1 MADQVGARARN
12 QGDEP
17 LCVALGSPELPVVMI
32 EEKVLTSAPD
42 TAPATSSPDVLGQNA
57 AVEAARDLIELP
69 LKHADL
75 FFRIGAKPSGH
86 DQAED
91 D

>member
-1 MADQVGARARN
+1 
-12 QGDEP
+12 
-17 LCVALGSPELPVVMI
+17 
-32 EEKVLTSAPD
+32 LTSAPD